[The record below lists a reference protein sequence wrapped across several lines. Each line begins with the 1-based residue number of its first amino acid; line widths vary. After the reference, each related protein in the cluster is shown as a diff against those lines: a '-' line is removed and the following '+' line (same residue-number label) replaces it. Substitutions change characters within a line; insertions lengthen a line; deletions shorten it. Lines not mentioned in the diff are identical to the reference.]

1 MNRSSAL
8 NILFSNEGA
17 GMVSDDEPED
27 HVEEDSDCN
36 DEIEV
41 NYADLDVAEA
51 ISLELDLI
59 RAYSTQP
66 HLIAEE
72 AGPAQKKSAA
82 DQRKILGQLIQ
93 LLQFIVSI
101 QKIVIYVKFDLSKL
115 KTY

>member
-72 AGPAQKKSAA
+72 AGPAPKKKRGRPKKNPGPVNSALA
-82 DQRKILGQLIQ
+82 VHCVDTENSNLRQIR
-93 LLQFIVSI
+93 FV
-101 QKIVIYVKFDLSKL
+101 
-115 KTY
+115 